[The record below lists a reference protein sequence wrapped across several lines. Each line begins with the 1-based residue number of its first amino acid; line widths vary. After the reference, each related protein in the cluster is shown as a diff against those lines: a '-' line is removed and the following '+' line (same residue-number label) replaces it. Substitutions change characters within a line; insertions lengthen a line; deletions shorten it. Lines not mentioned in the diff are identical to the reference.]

1 MRMAIALKSSARIT
15 GVRPETLF
23 AMRVAEGVFEDRK
36 LGLMTVTSCADG
48 KHSAGS
54 KHYTGGA
61 FDIRTRDIPKDQ
73 WQLVA
78 SDIRERLGSEYDV
91 VVEADH
97 FHVEL
102 DPKTPINV

>member
-48 KHSAGS
+48 KHSPGS
-54 KHYTGGA
+54 KHYVGGA
-61 FDIRTRDIPKDQ
+61 FDIRTRDIPQDQ
-73 WQLVA
+73 WQIVA
-78 SDIRERLGSEYDV
+78 GDIRERLGSEFDV
-91 VVEADH
+91 VVEKDH
-97 FHVEL
+97 FHIEL
-102 DPKTPINV
+102 DPKTPINA

>member
-1 MRMAIALKSSARIT
+1 MAIALKSSARIT

-36 LGLMTVTSCADG
+36 LGLMTVTSCTDG

-61 FDIRTRDIPKDQ
+61 FDIRTRDIPQDQ
-73 WQLVA
+73 WQIVA
-78 SDIRERLGSEYDV
+78 GDIRERLGSEFDV
-91 VVEADH
+91 VVEKDH
-97 FHVEL
+97 LHIEN

>member
-1 MRMAIALKSSARIT
+1 MAIALKSSARIT

-36 LGLMTVTSCADG
+36 LGLMTITSCTDG

-61 FDIRTRDIPKDQ
+61 FDIRTRDIPQDQ
-73 WQLVA
+73 WQIVA
-78 SDIRERLGSEYDV
+78 GDIRERLGSEFDV
-91 VVEADH
+91 VVEKDH
-97 FHVEL
+97 LHIEN
-102 DPKTPINV
+102 DPKTPINA

>member
-1 MRMAIALKSSARIT
+1 MAIALKSSARIT

-54 KHYTGGA
+54 KHYVGGA

-73 WQLVA
+73 WEIVA
-78 SDIRERLGSEYDV
+78 GDIRERLGIEYDV
-91 VVEADH
+91 VVEKDH
-97 FHVEL
+97 FHIEH
-102 DPKTPINV
+102 DPKTPINA

>member
-1 MRMAIALKSSARIT
+1 VRMAIALKSSARIT
-15 GVRPETLF
+15 GVRAETLF

-61 FDIRTRDIPKDQ
+61 FDIRTRDIPQDQ
-73 WQLVA
+73 WQIVA
-78 SDIRERLGSEYDV
+78 GDIRERLGSEFDV
-91 VVEADH
+91 VVEKDH

-102 DPKTPINV
+102 DPKSPINA